1 MFYSSSALFLGT
13 GINLF
18 SQKVGITFLDL
29 TTVRIR
35 GEAGMNTDLLTK
47 KLTARSGSVLN
58 FTDPASLTESHLEQ
72 SVSCL
77 AAATV
82 LKVQFHEIVDLFL
95 FG

>member
-58 FTDPASLTESHLEQ
+58 FTDPASLDISSITY
-72 SVSCL
+72 
-77 AAATV
+77 V
-82 LKVQFHEIVDLFL
+82 LYNVHTLNNDKKLTLTIK
-95 FG
+95 